1 MTKSINTADGGG
13 SLPSELHHRHFHQ
26 NAASEKE
33 LSAAHIKAAAHL
45 KDTTKLGNIL
55 KKIGG
60 GLSRHRP

>member
-1 MTKSINTADGGG
+1 MTKFINTVDGAR
-13 SLPSELHHRHFHQ
+13 SVPSDLHHRHFHQ

-33 LSAAHIKAAAHL
+33 LSASHIKPAAQL
-45 KDTTKLGNIL
+45 KDTTKLGTIL